1 MAEVTSKPTVV
12 FAPGE
17 SITSG
22 AKPYDLG
29 TPQDNNGFDQWGF
42 KDYPEGRMTELQYR
56 QLKEQE
62 AAAANR
68 KKKEEKKEDPVR
80 RMIYGTN
87 PPRDT
92 RAASVLAAL
101 GINEDL
107 MRAIIAASQVR
118 PTGR

>member
-1 MAEVTSKPTVV
+1 MAEVTSKIGLQGGEYTKYT
-12 FAPGE
+12 PGE
-17 SITSG
+17 STIPQFT
-22 AKPYDLG
+22 
-29 TPQDNNGFDQWGF
+29 QDNNGFDQWGY
-42 KDYPEGRMTELQYR
+42 KDYPEGRMTDLQYR

-62 AAAANR
+62 AATANR
-68 KKKEEKKEDPVR
+68 KKKEEKKEEPVR

-118 PTGR
+118 PTGG